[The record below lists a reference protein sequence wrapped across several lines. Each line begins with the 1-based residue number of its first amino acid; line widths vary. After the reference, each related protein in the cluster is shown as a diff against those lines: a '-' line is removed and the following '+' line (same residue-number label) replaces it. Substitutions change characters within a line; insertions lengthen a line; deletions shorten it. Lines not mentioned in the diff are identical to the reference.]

1 MWKTAVRWQEKKR
14 ACCGNESRR
23 VSWIKQENADKGH
36 LDPVYI
42 SYFLMFLYSAVN
54 KDSVTNIQ
62 VSQETL
68 SNVQAE
74 AWSSGHCG
82 WISSAPSA
90 ELTPSRVL
98 GHAAHSSYVWRAN
111 SCNGPRQV
119 QLFSC
124 QWLAIQALNCST
136 SMEYSLLYLSN

>member
-1 MWKTAVRWQEKKR
+1 MHAVGMNQDVYLGKK
-14 ACCGNESRR
+14 
-23 VSWIKQENADKGH
+23 ENADKGH

-74 AWSSGHCG
+74 A
-82 WISSAPSA
+82 
-90 ELTPSRVL
+90 
-98 GHAAHSSYVWRAN
+98 
-111 SCNGPRQV
+111 
-119 QLFSC
+119 
-124 QWLAIQALNCST
+124 
-136 SMEYSLLYLSN
+136 